1 MIRMTETK
9 WDCFN
14 VQRTMKGCSFCEV
27 KIPCNCRLRHL
38 NYSLYASTGNACS
51 RKTEVRITRRHIFN
65 LIVLRRFAGHLIDD
79 SLKASETYYNAQYR
93 KAIAN
98 TNITKNFY
106 GRINDFRTKEV
117 MEKATR
123 NLKIFQSVWDQLIQG
138 DIQVEV
144 TMLSN
149 LDILLI
155 INAVLLI

>member
-14 VQRTMKGCSFCEV
+14 VQRTMKRCSFCEV

-106 GRINDFRTKEV
+106 GRINDLRTKEV
-117 MEKATR
+117 MEKQPGT
-123 NLKIFQSVWDQLIQG
+123 
-138 DIQVEV
+138 
-144 TMLSN
+144 
-149 LDILLI
+149 
-155 INAVLLI
+155 

>member
-1 MIRMTETK
+1 MQQENRGTDYK
-9 WDCFN
+9 A
-14 VQRTMKGCSFCEV
+14 
-27 KIPCNCRLRHL
+27 P
-38 NYSLYASTGNACS
+38 Y
-51 RKTEVRITRRHIFN
+51 IFN

-106 GRINDFRTKEV
+106 GRINDLRTKEV